1 MTLALRPT
9 RHYLVSHRR
18 PTAPQK
24 DITRTVRA
32 LTRLLSAAVAGLL
45 VWIVIL
51 GISLPTT
58 DATSQWRLLWIGF
71 DTAEVAALGV
81 TLWAV
86 YRSRQLAIPAALITG
101 TLFACDAW
109 FDVVLSWGTHGW
121 WFSLATAVLVELPL
135 TALLW
140 GSARSMVHAVIAQ
153 QIPQSLQSS
162 SGPHL
167 RQLELVPHEH
177 PTEDPSAASAVHD
190 VQPAD
195 VGTRLHS
202 DPRPHPSELHEFAL
216 AVRRKRVEREA

>member
-1 MTLALRPT
+1 M
-9 RHYLVSHRR
+9 
-18 PTAPQK
+18 
-24 DITRTVRA
+24 
-32 LTRLLSAAVAGLL
+32 VAGLL

-51 GISLPTT
+51 GVSLPTADT
-58 DATSQWRLLWIGF
+58 TRQWRLLWIGF

-140 GSARSMVHAVIAQ
+140 GSARSMAHAVIAH
-153 QIPQSLQSS
+153 QIPQTLQSTT
-162 SGPHL
+162 GPHL
-167 RQLELVPHEH
+167 HQLELIPHC
-177 PTEDPSAASAVHD
+177 T
-190 VQPAD
+190 QPRTQAP
-195 VGTRLHS
+195 L
-202 DPRPHPSELHEFAL
+202 
-216 AVRRKRVEREA
+216 RRFMMSSPQTG

>member
-1 MTLALRPT
+1 M
-9 RHYLVSHRR
+9 
-18 PTAPQK
+18 
-24 DITRTVRA
+24 
-32 LTRLLSAAVAGLL
+32 RLLSVAVAGLL

-51 GISLPTT
+51 GVSLPAT
-58 DATSQWRLLWIGF
+58 DATRQWRLLWIGF

-135 TALLW
+135 AALLW
-140 GSARSMVHAVIAQ
+140 GSARSMVHAVIAHQ
-153 QIPQSLQSS
+153 NPQALQST

-167 RQLELVPHEH
+167 RQLELLPHEY
-177 PTEDPSAASAVHD
+177 PTEDRTAAPAVHD
-190 VQPAD
+190 ARPAD
-195 VGTRLHS
+195 R
-202 DPRPHPSELHEFAL
+202 
-216 AVRRKRVEREA
+216 

>member
-1 MTLALRPT
+1 MTLALRPAG
-9 RHYLVSHRR
+9 RYLVSNRR
-18 PTAPQK
+18 HAAPQN
-24 DITRTVRA
+24 DITRWVRA
-32 LTRLLSAAVAGLL
+32 LTRLLGVAVAGLL

-51 GISLPTT
+51 GVSLPTADT
-58 DATSQWRLLWIGF
+58 TRQWRLLWIGF

-135 TALLW
+135 ATLLW
-140 GSARSMVHAVIAQ
+140 GSARSMVHAVIAH
-153 QIPQSLQSS
+153 QIPQTLQSTS
-162 SGPHL
+162 RPHL
-167 RQLELVPHEH
+167 RRLELLPHEH
-177 PTEDPSAASAVHD
+177 PTEDRSAAPALHD

-195 VGTRLHS
+195 R
-202 DPRPHPSELHEFAL
+202 
-216 AVRRKRVEREA
+216 

>member
-1 MTLALRPT
+1 MTLALRPARRYLLSNT
-9 RHYLVSHRR
+9 RDA
-18 PTAPQK
+18 TPQK
-24 DITRTVRA
+24 DITGRVRA
-32 LTRLLSAAVAGLL
+32 LTRLLSVVVAGLL

-51 GISLPTT
+51 GVSLPTADT
-58 DATSQWRLLWIGF
+58 TRQWRLLWIGF

-135 TALLW
+135 AALLW
-140 GSARSMVHAVIAQ
+140 SSARSMAHAVIAHQ
-153 QIPQSLQSS
+153 TPQTLQST
-162 SGPHL
+162 SGQHL
-167 RQLELVPHEH
+167 HQLELIPHEH
-177 PTEDPSAASAVHD
+177 PTEDRSAAPAVHD

-195 VGTRLHS
+195 R
-202 DPRPHPSELHEFAL
+202 
-216 AVRRKRVEREA
+216 